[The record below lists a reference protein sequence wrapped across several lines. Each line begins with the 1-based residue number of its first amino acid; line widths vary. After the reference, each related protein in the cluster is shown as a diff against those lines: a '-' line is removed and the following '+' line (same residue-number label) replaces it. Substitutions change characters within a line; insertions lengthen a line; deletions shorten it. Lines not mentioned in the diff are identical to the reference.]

1 MKKYFKRFLTSLGAL
16 IGRLFNVGI
25 PLKIV
30 LLLVVLVGGLC
41 VGLTYSKMMKKVG
54 GKADF
59 EEAMRYIEIKDAVSD
74 NYIDAADRDKMGQ
87 SAAAAMVSGL
97 GDKWSYYM
105 SPDEY
110 RSYKL
115 SSANE
120 YSGIGISISKE
131 ENGYFR
137 VISVNAGSAAAEA
150 GVTAGMI
157 INSVDGENIRDLS
170 EDEARTLIRS
180 KLNSKFTL
188 GISGGTELTVD
199 CKKTHQSAV
208 NYRKEK
214 TDAGYVQIYNF
225 EAGSAQEAI
234 DAIEAL
240 LEQNIVALCIDVRG
254 NPGGLASE
262 TEALLDYLLPAGTVF
277 YTTDRQGREKAAT
290 SDSMCIQ
297 LPMVVL
303 INGET
308 YAEAEVFAAAMQ
320 EYQWA
325 TLFGETTTGSTR
337 DQETIELSDGSAIR
351 LSTKSY
357 LTPNRVDIST
367 NGGVVPEMIIYNAD
381 PNSAGTTLG
390 TTGGAQGTASVS
402 NDDQLMSA
410 LTFLSKTGA

>member
-1 MKKYFKRFLTSLGAL
+1 MKKYFKRLLAS
-16 IGRLFNVGI
+16 IGRMLARLFNVGI
-25 PLKIV
+25 PLKVV
-30 LLLVVLVGGLC
+30 LILVLLVGGLA
-41 VGLTYSKMMKKVG
+41 VGLTYSGMMKKVG
-54 GKADF
+54 GKDDYA
-59 EEAMRYIEIKDAVSD
+59 EAMRYIEIKDAVAD
-74 NYIDAADRDKMGQ
+74 NYIDAADREKMGQ

-105 SPDEY
+105 TPDEY
-110 RSYKL
+110 KSYKL

-120 YSGIGISISKE
+120 YSGIGMSIAKE
-131 ENGYFR
+131 ENGSFR
-137 VISVNAGSAAAEA
+137 VVSVNAGSAAAEA
-150 GVTAGMI
+150 GVSAGMI
-157 INSVDGENIRDLS
+157 ITDVDGESLRGMS
-170 EDEARTLIRS
+170 EDEVRTLIRS

-188 GISGGTELTVD
+188 GVQGGELTVD
-199 CKKTHQSAV
+199 CKRTHQSAV

-240 LEQNIVALCIDVRG
+240 LDQNIVALCIDVRG
-254 NPGGLASE
+254 NAGGLASE
-262 TEALLDYLLPAGTVF
+262 TEKLLNYLLPSGVVF
-277 YTTDRQGREKAAT
+277 YTTDRQGNEVAAE
-290 SDSMCIQ
+290 SDGMCIQ

-357 LTPNRVDIST
+357 LTPNHVDISA
-367 NGGVVPEMIIYNAD
+367 NGGVVPEMIIYNSD
-381 PNSAGTTLG
+381 PSTAGTTLG
-390 TTGGAQGTASVS
+390 TTGGAQGTASTS
-402 NDDQLMSA
+402 NDEQLMAA
-410 LTFLSKTGA
+410 LTFLSKTGT

>member
-1 MKKYFKRFLTSLGAL
+1 MKRYFKRLLAAVGRVLS
-16 IGRLFNVGI
+16 RLFNIGI
-25 PLKIV
+25 PLKV
-30 LLLVVLVGGLC
+30 LLILLILVGGAA
-41 VGLTYSKMMKKVG
+41 VGVTYSKMMKKVG
-54 GKADF
+54 GKDDF
-59 EEAMRYIEIKDAVSD
+59 DEAMRYIEIKDVISEH
-74 NYIDAADRDKMGQ
+74 YIDSADRVKMGQ

-105 SPDEY
+105 TPDEY
-110 RSYKL
+110 KSYKL

-120 YSGIGISISKE
+120 YSGIGMSISKE
-131 ENGYFR
+131 ESGYFR

-150 GVTAGMI
+150 GVSAGMI

-199 CKKTHQSAV
+199 CKRTHQSAV

-225 EAGSAQEAI
+225 EAGSAQESI

-240 LEQNIVALCIDVRG
+240 LEQNIVALCIDLRG

-262 TEALLDYLLPAGTVF
+262 IEALLDYLLPAGTVF
-277 YTTDRQGREKAAT
+277 YTTDRQGHEKAAS

-367 NGGVVPEMIIYNAD
+367 NGGVVPEMIIYNSD

-402 NDDQLMSA
+402 NDEQLMAA
-410 LTFLSKTGA
+410 LTFLSKTGT

>member
-120 YSGIGISISKE
+120 YSGIGMSISKE
-131 ENGYFR
+131 ESGYFR

-150 GVTAGMI
+150 GVSAGMI

-199 CKKTHQSAV
+199 CKRTHQSAV

-225 EAGSAQEAI
+225 EAGSAQESI

-240 LEQNIVALCIDVRG
+240 LEQNIVALCIDLRG

-262 TEALLDYLLPAGTVF
+262 IEALLDYLLPAGTVF
-277 YTTDRQGREKAAT
+277 YTTDRQGHEKAAS

-367 NGGVVPEMIIYNAD
+367 NGGVVPEMIIYNSD

-402 NDDQLMSA
+402 NDEQLMAA
-410 LTFLSKTGA
+410 LTFLSKTGT